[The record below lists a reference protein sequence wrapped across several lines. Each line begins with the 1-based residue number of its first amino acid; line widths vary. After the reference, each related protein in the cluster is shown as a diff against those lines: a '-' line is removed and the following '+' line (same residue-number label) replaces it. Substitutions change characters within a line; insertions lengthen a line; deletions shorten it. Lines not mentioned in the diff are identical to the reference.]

1 MQNFQKVWENIQWD
15 KIAHI
20 ISKCKNRDV
29 QETLLKKN
37 FYLDDAIPL
46 LSKEAEPYLEKL
58 SQIAQKLTRIRFG
71 NTIRFF
77 APLYLSNFCAN
88 DCTYC
93 GFSMKNKI
101 RRKVLNMHEI
111 LRESKEIRKNNISHI
126 LLVSGEYEKIAG
138 INYFS
143 QVILLIRKKFSS
155 ILMEVQPLSQADYLV
170 LKNIG
175 LDGVIVYQETYNVQA
190 YKQHH
195 IRGKKQNFF
204 WRLQTPDRLAQA
216 KIEKIGLG
224 ILVGLSNNWRVDC
237 YFLACHVHYLRKIY
251 WKSNYSIS
259 ILRLRPCLNGIQP
272 CSIMTD
278 RELLQVM
285 CVFRIIFPEIEIS
298 LSTRESEKFRDN
310 VATILINNIS
320 AGSKTQ
326 PGGYITSKT
335 ELEQF
340 SPQDHRSPKE
350 IANILKKRG
359 LSIIWKDWDYYLG
372 RK

>member
-1 MQNFQKVWENIQWD
+1 MQNFQKIWETIQWN
-15 KIAHI
+15 KIAHE
-20 ISKCKNRDV
+20 ISTCKDHNVRK
-29 QETLLKKN
+29 TLSKKN
-37 FYLDDAIPL
+37 FCLNDIISL
-46 LSKEAEPYLEKL
+46 LSKAAVPHLEKL
-58 SQIAQKLTRIRFG
+58 SQIAQNLTHTRFG
-71 NTIRFF
+71 KTIRFF

-101 RRKVLNMHEI
+101 RRKALNEDEVIQECNKI
-111 LRESKEIRKNNISHI
+111 LQNNISHI
-126 LLVSGEYEKIAG
+126 LLVSGEHEKIAG
-138 INYFS
+138 IDYFS
-143 QVILLIRKKFSS
+143 KIILLIRKKFSS
-155 ILMEVQPLSQADYLV
+155 ILMEVQPLSQQDYLV
-170 LKNIG
+170 LKNLG
-175 LDGVIVYQETYNVQA
+175 LDGVIVYQETYNIKS
-190 YKQHH
+190 YSQHH

-204 WRLQTPDRLAQA
+204 WRLQTPDRLAQTNM
-216 KIEKIGLG
+216 EKIGLG

-237 YFLACHVHYLRKIY
+237 YFLACHIYYLRTIY

-278 RELLQVM
+278 RELLQAM
-285 CVFRIIFPEIEIS
+285 CAFRILFPEIEIS
-298 LSTRESEKFRDN
+298 LSTRESEKFRDH
-310 VATILINNIS
+310 VAPILINNIS

-326 PGGYITSKT
+326 PGGYATSKS

-350 IANILKKRG
+350 IADVLTRKG

-372 RK
+372 R